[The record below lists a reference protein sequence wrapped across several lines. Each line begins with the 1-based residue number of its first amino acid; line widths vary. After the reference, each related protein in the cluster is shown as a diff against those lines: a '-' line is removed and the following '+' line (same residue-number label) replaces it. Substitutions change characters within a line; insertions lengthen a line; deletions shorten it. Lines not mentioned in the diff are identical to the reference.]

1 MYTGPVKMTDQDVKM
16 IPVYADAE
24 EAALKQAR
32 LDALMAWNG
41 RGEIPA
47 IVWDGMSQV
56 DRGAIKA
63 SLKSL
68 QPDLAVVVGL
78 LTLFMLVFSLVGV
91 SVGAA
96 FWSALNGVAV
106 GALTG
111 IGFGVAFSIRTYLP
125 YWRAP
130 RPPRLGAVLR
140 WSAEEMVIRQRARLE
155 ARGYQAGEL
164 TEVKQVGD
172 LRVIEGGRS

>member
-1 MYTGPVKMTDQDVKM
+1 MEEDYIYGTYGYFTSKEKSITKEDAIICYIERMLKM
-16 IPVYADAE
+16 
-24 EAALKQAR
+24 
-32 LDALMAWNG
+32 
-41 RGEIPA
+41 PA
-47 IVWDGMSQV
+47 GMSQV
-56 DRGAIKA
+56 DRGAIKT

-68 QPDLAVVVGL
+68 QPDLAVMVGL
-78 LTLFMLVFSLVGV
+78 LTLFILVFSLVGV

-155 ARGYQAGEL
+155 ARGYQDGEL